1 MPIPFLSIAIPINTD
16 SNYNLI
22 YSYETLFTFFNYNAS
37 SGDMGGISYGQG
49 QETVVKTLSFPPD
62 NKEESKVNNYTNTRT
77 YTIGSD
83 SWSVTGFNNANWS
96 LTENG
101 HKIIRCGRKNNTS
114 VASIATS
121 KAYSEPITKVV
132 VTLEAYEK
140 DYLTDAVL
148 TVSSDK
154 DFSSVI
160 EAVRLTPAKLE
171 KGDVAFVITNPT
183 EDSFYKLTFNC
194 KSCKSNGQT
203 AYVSKVQYF
212 AVETRTATNVT
223 FGENED
229 GKTSYVTEGEESS
242 FSGKTATEKDGVAG
256 TIKYSSNNTAV
267 VSVDAL
273 TGVVKFNETKTF
285 GTATITASF
294 TPADE
299 ATYKESSASYTINY
313 KKKERIATTLE
324 FATSS
329 GTVNIGETF
338 TLPELT
344 LKAGDEVLT
353 GRTFTY
359 SSSATDVA
367 SIHENTGAVT
377 IHSAGNT
384 VLKANFVDPEG
395 KYETSTAAFTL
406 KVIDPKTIVFS
417 ADDGAFKNVGTY
429 SKTITEVD
437 CKFVGTSG
445 EYTFRV
451 LNCMTNTDSGS
462 LYGCLQMSSSDADRG
477 NGIVKSPLF
486 DVFPNGYKVA
496 VYYTKASTSDFMTIS
511 SKELPDVK
519 SMSTQTGDKCITTIS
534 LPLSNATFTMTAN
547 KGAKFVSKIELTPL
561 AAPETE
567 TVTLDETTN
576 NDKVVKDYAGKTVN
590 VTLKRTISDT
600 YLNPFCVPFDMTAD
614 QITAVFGEGSVVSA
628 FTSVTGKVMN
638 FEKVTTIAAGKPY
651 IVQATKASTE
661 ISLDKVEMMP
671 EPERNRNV
679 VKESSELSMSFNGIV
694 SPYTFKKN
702 DGTELFLDK
711 NGNLRYPSTVGS
723 QMKGMRAYFEVLC
736 GTSNEAKVN
745 IGGGLSSIDKL
756 MNGEAMTG
764 KVYNLNGQYVGNTLD
779 GLAKGLYIMNG
790 KKYVVK

>member
-1 MPIPFLSIAIPINTD
+1 MTSDDVFVIVDVLNGYAI
-16 SNYNLI
+16 SN
-22 YSYETLFTFFNYNAS
+22 S
-37 SGDMGGISYGQG
+37 
-49 QETVVKTLSFPPD
+49 P
-62 NKEESKVNNYTNTRT
+62 
-77 YTIGSD
+77 
-83 SWSVTGFNNANWS
+83 VTQ
-96 LTENG
+96 
-101 HKIIRCGRKNNTS
+101 KP
-114 VASIATS
+114 
-121 KAYSEPITKVV
+121 KAVQ
-132 VTLEAYEK
+132 VTLNEAGNE
-140 DYLTDAVL
+140 LTGTISNNL
-148 TVSSDK
+148 KWKVSSDNK
-154 DFSSVI
+154 VYVFTSNANSDNVLYWAGKKTDIKIGIPTSDNKKNGYHKFV
-160 EAVRLTPAKLE
+160 EATSDIYSGLKTQNATRY
-171 KGDVAFVITNPT
+171 IC
-183 EDSFYKLTFNC
+183 NC
-194 KSCKSNGQT
+194 SNGDWRCYEGGDKADGNNLKNNKT
-203 AYVSKVQYF
+203 KLAYFKYVND
-212 AVETRTATNVT
+212 TRKATNVT
-223 FGENED
+223 FGAD
-229 GKTSYVTEGEESS
+229 VDVDVTEGEESS

-451 LNCMTNTDSGS
+451 LNCMTNTNAGS

-511 SKELPDVK
+511 SKDLPDVK

-534 LPLSNATFTMTAN
+534 LPLSNATFTMIAN

-561 AAPETE
+561 AAPEIE
-567 TVTLDETTN
+567 TVTLDETSDNISTVISDN
-576 NDKVVKDYAGKTVN
+576 ADKTVN
-590 VTLKRTISDT
+590 VTLKRSISKD
-600 YLNPFCVPFDMTAD
+600 YLNTVCLPFALSAD
-614 QITAVFGEGSVVSA
+614 QVAEVFGEGSVVSDY
-628 FTSVTGKVMN
+628 TSVTGTVMN
-638 FEKVTTIAAGKPY
+638 FTPVTEMVANHPY
-651 IVQATKASTE
+651 IVKATETFDTKNISGVTLKTIVKDENRVDRMNAEETFIADYVGSPSVYKFAS
-661 ISLDKVEMMP
+661 V
-671 EPERNRNV
+671 
-679 VKESSELSMSFNGIV
+679 
-694 SPYTFKKN
+694 
-702 DGTELFLDK
+702 DGDQLFLGKDGK
-711 NGNLRYPSTVGS
+711 LYRPNAEGKL
-723 QMKGMRAYFEVLC
+723 KGMRAYFEVLG
-736 GTSNEAKVN
+736 GTGNGAKVN

-764 KVYNLNGQYVGNTLD
+764 RVYNLNGQYVGNTLD
-779 GLAKGLYIMNG
+779 GLAKGLYIMNC

>member
-1 MPIPFLSIAIPINTD
+1 M
-16 SNYNLI
+16 
-22 YSYETLFTFFNYNAS
+22 
-37 SGDMGGISYGQG
+37 
-49 QETVVKTLSFPPD
+49 
-62 NKEESKVNNYTNTRT
+62 
-77 YTIGSD
+77 
-83 SWSVTGFNNANWS
+83 
-96 LTENG
+96 
-101 HKIIRCGRKNNTS
+101 
-114 VASIATS
+114 
-121 KAYSEPITKVV
+121 
-132 VTLEAYEK
+132 EAYK
-140 DYLTDAVL
+140 QDYLTGAVL

-160 EAVRLTPAKLE
+160 ETVKLTPSKLG
-171 KGDVAFVITNPT
+171 KGDVAFEIPNPIQN
-183 EDSFYKLTFNC
+183 SFYKLTFNC
-194 KSCKSNGQT
+194 KSNGSSKNGLT
-203 AYVSKVQYF
+203 AWVSKVQYF
-212 AVETRTATNVT
+212 AVDTKTATNVT
-223 FGENED
+223 FGAGVD
-229 GKTSYVTEGEESS
+229 GEPFNVTEGEESS
-242 FSGKTATEKDGVAG
+242 FSGKIAKEKDDVAG

-267 VSVDAL
+267 VGVDET
-273 TGVVKFNETKTF
+273 TGAVKFNKPKTF
-285 GTATITASF
+285 GTATITALF
-294 TPADE
+294 TPADV
-299 ATYKESSASYTINY
+299 TKYKESSASYTINY

-344 LKAGDEVLT
+344 LMAGEEILT

-359 SSSATDVA
+359 NSSAKDVA
-367 SIHENTGAVT
+367 SICENTGVVT

-384 VLKANFVDPEG
+384 VLTAKFEDSEG
-395 KYETSTAAFTL
+395 KYETSTATFAL

-417 ADDGAFKNVGTY
+417 VADESFDGLGTAYSAEEKTYQFVSASKEKYYFNVKQCVKGTNPA
-429 SKTITEVD
+429 SKD
-437 CKFVGTSG
+437 
-445 EYTFRV
+445 Y
-451 LNCMTNTDSGS
+451 
-462 LYGCLQMSSSDADRG
+462 LQVRD
-477 NGIVKSPLF
+477 NKGIVKSPKF
-486 DVFPNGYKVA
+486 DVFPNGYKVT
-496 VYYTKASTSDFMTIS
+496 VYYSKAQSSNVMTITS
-511 SKELPDVK
+511 GELRDAKSTTVQTTDGKECV
-519 SMSTQTGDKCITTIS
+519 TTIS
-534 LPLSNATFTMTAN
+534 LPLSTATFTMTAN
-547 KGAKFVSKIELTPL
+547 NGNKYVSRIELTPL
-561 AAPETE
+561 AAPEIE

-576 NDKVVKDYAGKTVN
+576 NDDVVKNNAGKTVN
-590 VTLKRTISDT
+590 VTLKRTISDK

-638 FEKVTTIAAGKPY
+638 FEKVATITAGQPY

-661 ISLDKVEMMP
+661 ISLDKVEMKS
-671 EPERNRNV
+671 EPESNV
-679 VKESSELSMSFNGIV
+679 KQKSDELSMSFNGIV

-723 QMKGMRAYFEVLC
+723 QMKGMRAYFEVLD